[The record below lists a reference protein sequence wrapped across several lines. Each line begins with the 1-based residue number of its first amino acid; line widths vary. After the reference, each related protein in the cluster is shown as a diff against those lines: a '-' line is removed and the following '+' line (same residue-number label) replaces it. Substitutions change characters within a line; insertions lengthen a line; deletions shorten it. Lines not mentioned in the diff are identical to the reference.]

1 MKRKVSQFFLNLS
14 VRNRLLLSYIA
25 VIFLP
30 ILLFSVCGKWFFEGQ
45 IIDRS
50 LQRMER
56 ESQVVGKN
64 VEMFLS
70 EVDSYSK
77 LMLVNESL
85 QWLLTHPELSSSAE
99 YMLSVSLLRQEGVYY
114 SAIVNH
120 SVQYVVYDMKLVPI
134 MSAESLYL
142 DHELLAQTVE
152 ARGQTNVYWFSTES
166 PEGEMLLCSIRPVRD
181 EKTGFMIGNLLTYTR
196 ESRLR
201 QAYSNRSLVTDEP
214 ILLLDADNT
223 VVSSS
228 REEWVGEQFDAE
240 FSGSTCLYEGT
251 QYYVAR
257 VWLDDPGWQ
266 VLKLTP
272 QSVILAELNS
282 MPLLLVLIGC
292 GCFALAVMVAA
303 PLVRTIADPLMK
315 LVRVTDAVKNGAFG
329 ERVQF
334 KGSDEIAL
342 LGQRFNAMMDRVEE
356 LMQDIQQ
363 QEQNKKS
370 LEIRLLQS
378 QIKPHFLYN
387 SLSTIISFIRLNDPE
402 AAVEVAKNLATFYR
416 GSLSRGS
423 DVVTLGQE
431 FRMTE
436 SYLHIQMMRYGDQRS
451 CSVSLPEELA
461 HLPVPKLT
469 LQPLVEN
476 AIYHGIKESDHEG
489 EIQVLA
495 EREGNLCRVHVRDT
509 GRGMTNEQLE
519 QLRSGAPSSKDSTG
533 GFGVHSIRMRMTLM
547 YGDGFSFQVTSAI
560 GEGTDVC
567 LSFPFSQKGEGHE
580 SADQCSDSRR

>member
-1 MKRKVSQFFLNLS
+1 MKQRASRFFLSLS

-30 ILLFSVCGKWFFEGQ
+30 LLLFSVFGKWFFEGQ
-45 IIDRS
+45 IVDRS

-56 ESQVVGKN
+56 EAEVVGKN
-64 VEMFLS
+64 MEMFLS

-85 QWLLTHPELSSSAE
+85 QWLLTHPDQSRSVEYSLSA
-99 YMLSVSLLRQEGVYY
+99 SLLRQESGYY

-120 SVQYVVYDMKLVPI
+120 SVQYILYDTELTSI
-134 MSAESLYL
+134 LSAEPLSL
-142 DHELLAQTVE
+142 DHDLLAQAVE
-152 ARGQTNVYWFSTES
+152 ARGQSSVYWFFLES
-166 PEGEMLLCSIRPVRD
+166 PEGELLLCSIRPVRD

-201 QAYSNRSLVTDEP
+201 RAYSDQSLASEEP
-214 ILLLDADNT
+214 ILLLDGAGA
-223 VVSSS
+223 VISSS
-228 REEWVGEQFDAE
+228 REDWVGNRFDAE
-240 FSGSTCLYEGT
+240 ASGSTCLYDGT
-251 QYYVAR
+251 RYYAAGVSLGDQD
-257 VWLDDPGWQ
+257 WL

-282 MPLLLVLIGC
+282 MTLLLVLIGI
-292 GCFALAVMVAA
+292 GCFVLAVMVAA
-303 PLVRTIADPLMK
+303 PLARTIADPLMK
-315 LVRVTDAVKNGAFG
+315 LVRITDAVKNGAFG

-334 KGSDEIAL
+334 KGNDEIAL
-342 LGQRFNAMMDRVEE
+342 LGHRFNAMMDRVEE
-356 LMQDIQQ
+356 LMRDIQR

-387 SLSTIISFIRLNDPE
+387 SLSTIISFIRLNDPN

-423 DVVTLGQE
+423 DVVTLAQE

-436 SYLHIQMMRYGDQRS
+436 SYLHIQMMRYGDRMS
-451 CSVSLPEELA
+451 CSTHLSEEVA
-461 HLPVPKLT
+461 HLLVPKLT

-476 AIYHGIKESDHEG
+476 AIYHGIKEADHQG
-489 EIQVLA
+489 EIRILA
-495 EREGNLCRVHVRDT
+495 ERSGSLCRIHVQDT
-509 GRGMTNEQLE
+509 GRGMTAEQLE
-519 QLRSGAPSSKDSTG
+519 RLRQGVPDDSGSTG
-533 GFGVHSIRMRMTLM
+533 GFGVHSIRTRMALM
-547 YGDGFSFQVTSAI
+547 YGDGFSCQITSAP
-560 GEGTDVC
+560 GAGTDVC
-567 LSFPFSQKGEGHE
+567 LSFPFSQKGEGNE
-580 SADQCSDSRR
+580 SADQHPDSR

>member
-1 MKRKVSQFFLNLS
+1 MKRKISQFFLNLS
-14 VRNRLLLSYIA
+14 VRNRLLMSYIA

-30 ILLFSVCGKWFFEGQ
+30 ILLFSACGKWFFEGQ
-45 IIDRS
+45 IVDRS

-56 ESQVVGKN
+56 ESEVVGKN

-85 QWLLTHPELSSSAE
+85 QWLLTHPDLSSSAE
-99 YMLSVSLLRQEGVYY
+99 YMLSIRLLRQEGGYY

-120 SVQYVVYDMKLVPI
+120 SVQYVVYDTNLTPI
-134 MSAESLYL
+134 MSAESFYL
-142 DHELLAQTVE
+142 DHELLARTVE
-152 ARGQTNVYWFSTES
+152 ARGETSVYWFSTIS

-201 QAYSNRSLVTDEP
+201 QAYSEHDLVSDEP

-228 REEWVGEQFDAE
+228 REEWVGEQFDAK
-240 FSGSTCLYEGT
+240 FSGSTCLYGGT
-251 QYYVAR
+251 RYYVAR
-257 VWLDDPGWQ
+257 VWLEDPGWQ

-282 MPLLLVLIGC
+282 MTLLLVLMGF

-303 PLVRTIADPLMK
+303 PLARTIADPLMK
-315 LVRVTDAVKNGAFG
+315 LVRVTDAVKNGSFG

-356 LMQDIQQ
+356 LMQDIQR

-436 SYLHIQMMRYGDQRS
+436 SYLHIQMMRYGDQMS
-451 CSVSLPEELA
+451 CSVSLPEELV
-461 HLPVPKLT
+461 HLKVPKLT

-495 EREGNLCRVHVRDT
+495 EREDNLCRVHVRDT
-509 GRGMTNEQLE
+509 GRGMTAEQLE
-519 QLRSGAPSSKDSTG
+519 QLRQGVSSSAESAG
-533 GFGVHSIRMRMTLM
+533 GFGVHSIRMRMMLM
-547 YGDGFSFQVTSAI
+547 YGDGFSFQVTSAP
-560 GEGTDVC
+560 GKGTDVC

-580 SADQCSDSRR
+580 SANQCFDSRR